1 MEIPREEQEY
11 LAQTLTLVRQELNRR
26 TKGHEELEQ
35 DLYEKRRYL
44 WQELVGNDRAVQ
56 DNYEKT
62 SQMSD
67 IKESEKAENS
77 SKKQIAKLRRMLQV
91 PYFARIDFR
100 EDGEKTPDV
109 VYIGKFGYT
118 DLETFT
124 PVVCDWRS
132 EIASIYYNFAPGA
145 AEYECPDGRIC
156 GELTRKRQFQI
167 ERGALLGC
175 FDTEISIEDQ
185 FLQRILGAKAGES
198 MKTIVESIQKGQD
211 EVIRD
216 TESAIV
222 LLLGCAGSGKTS
234 IALHRLAYLLYR
246 SRNTISASDC
256 MIFSPNN
263 LFSEYIDS
271 VLPDLGE
278 ESVWQTTFA
287 DFASSIFGKD
297 YDVHSYLQSIAGGV
311 SPLQEKKGS
320 TEFAAAVRKACESFE
335 NNVRFSK
342 LDFAHQTIF
351 TAEELAEH
359 FLHNRRSLG
368 YTQSMSRLRNE
379 VMHRLE
385 VDKENVRQR
394 VAEELTEQYGI
405 GSFLSEKDL
414 AVSARAETIRRTQ
427 ALEQEFDEK
436 YRPDCF
442 VIYGA
447 LLEREFGTKER
458 LAFEARLAEKV
469 IWFEDAAPLLYLMER
484 FGMHAQQKRMRHI
497 IIDEAQDYSELQFAL
512 LLELYP
518 HAYFT
523 IFGDPKQ
530 ALSGN
535 GEFWKTAA
543 QWSNRTF
550 RRYELDINYRS
561 SKEIVEFT
569 NALAGEELCHA
580 IDRSGGPVIRK
591 TVSKEQLGNEVTSFL
606 NEGEADELRAVIC
619 ADEEECNQIF
629 NELNRK
635 DCCLLTHEFS
645 ARNKPICVLPVYLAK
660 GLEFDRVAVIGGEK
674 MTGNRLYVACTRAL
688 HKLALFE
695 TE

>member
-1 MEIPREEQEY
+1 MDIPREEQEY
-11 LAQTLTLVRQELNRR
+11 LQQTLAMLREELQRR
-26 TKGHEELEQ
+26 TRGHEEIEQ
-35 DLYEKRRYL
+35 ELYEERRYL

-56 DNYEKT
+56 DNYEKA

-67 IKESEKAENS
+67 IKESEKTENS
-77 SKKQIAKLRRMLQV
+77 SKQQIAKLRRMLQV
-91 PYFARIDFR
+91 SYFARIDFQ
-100 EDGEKTPDV
+100 ENGEVSPEK

-118 DLETFT
+118 DLATFT

-132 EIASIYYNFAPGA
+132 EIASLYYNFAPGA
-145 AEYECPDGRIC
+145 AEYTCPDGIIQ
-156 GELTRKRQFQI
+156 GEMTRKRQFQI
-167 ERGALLGC
+167 ERGTLLGC

-216 TESAIV
+216 TESAVV

-246 SRNTISASDC
+246 SRSTLSASDC

-287 DFASSIFGKD
+287 DFASSIFGKN
-297 YDVHSYLQSIAGGV
+297 YDVHSYLQSIADDV

-320 TEFAAAVRKACESFE
+320 AEFAAAVRKAGEAFE
-335 NNVRFSK
+335 NAIRFSN
-342 LDFAHQTIF
+342 LDFAHQTVF
-351 TAEELAEH
+351 SSEELAEQTII
-359 FLHNRRSLG
+359 LL
-368 YTQSMSRLRNE
+368 LNE
-379 VMHRLE
+379 VLHRLE
-385 VDKENVRQR
+385 VEKENVRQR
-394 VAEELTEQYGI
+394 VADELVEQFGI

-427 ALEQEFDEK
+427 ELERSFDEK

-442 VIYGA
+442 AIYAA
-447 LLEREFGTKER
+447 LLEKEFGIQEKT
-458 LAFEARLAEKV
+458 AFEARLADRLL
-469 IWFEDAAPLLYLMER
+469 WFEDAAPLLYLMKY
-484 FGMHAQQKRMRHI
+484 FGMLSQQKKMRHI
-497 IIDEAQDYSELQFAL
+497 IIDEAQDYSELQFML
-512 LLELYP
+512 LLEMYP

-523 IFGDPKQ
+523 ILGDPKQ
-530 ALSGN
+530 ALSGS
-535 GEFWKTAA
+535 GEFWRVSAEL
-543 QWSNRTF
+543 SGRTF
-550 RRYELDINYRS
+550 RRYELNVNYRS

-569 NALAGEELCHA
+569 NSLAGEELCRA
-580 IDRSGGPVIRK
+580 IDRSGGPVLHK
-591 TVSKEQLGNEVTSFL
+591 AVTLQALAEEISAFL
-606 NEGEADELRAVIC
+606 DEGEPDELRAVIC
-619 ADEEECNQIF
+619 ADGEECRRGF
-629 NELNRK
+629 TALNCK

-660 GLEFDRVAVIGGEK
+660 GLEFDRVAVVAGQK
-674 MTGNRLYVACTRAL
+674 LTGNRLYVACTRAL

-695 TE
+695 VEE